1 MSNNGDNFRR
11 VTKAA
16 PCPVCGKADA
26 CKVSIDGAVAMCKRV
41 EMGSFR
47 AAAGGW
53 HFHRLHDNG
62 RDDWKRSR
70 GNGALPKSTPAP
82 KSIGKV
88 FATADDAIEAA
99 RKTIPGAVLAGVWI
113 YEQDGK
119 TFKVARFNLSDGEKV
134 FRPCHCHKGKWKIGD
149 PAKPLWLYRL
159 AAVANAPR
167 VYVCE
172 GEKATD
178 CAVDL
183 GLTATTSAHG
193 SGSAAETNFAP
204 IAFSEVV
211 ILRDNDPPGEHY
223 GRDVARCIFAINPA
237 AKVKIVLLPGLP
249 EGGDIVEFVEARD
262 VQAPEEIRAEVDAL
276 ADAVP
281 WLNASDII
289 GGPVFK
295 TLSDVQPQAVRW
307 LWPYR
312 IPMGK
317 LTMVVGDPGLGKSYL
332 SLYIAAA
339 VTRGLTWPDDDQ
351 SAAPIGD
358 VILLS
363 AEDGDD
369 DTIRPRADAAAAD
382 VRRVHLLEGV
392 THIDPDTG
400 RPSLSLFNLE
410 RDISNLEIGLRRWPA
425 TRIVIIDPVSAYCG
439 KTDSHKNADVRA
451 LTGAAGRDGRQAWR
465 VGVAGEPSQQG
476 GRRQGCLSNNG
487 KPGISSGRACC
498 VDGD

>member
-1 MSNNGDNFRR
+1 M
-11 VTKAA
+11 
-16 PCPVCGKADA
+16 
-26 CKVSIDGAVAMCKRV
+26 
-41 EMGSFR
+41 
-47 AAAGGW
+47 
-53 HFHRLHDNG
+53 
-62 RDDWKRSR
+62 
-70 GNGALPKSTPAP
+70 
-82 KSIGKV
+82 
-88 FATADDAIEAA
+88 
-99 RKTIPGAVLAGVWI
+99 
-113 YEQDGK
+113 
-119 TFKVARFNLSDGEKV
+119 
-134 FRPCHCHKGKWKIGD
+134 
-149 PAKPLWLYRL
+149 
-159 AAVANAPR
+159 
-167 VYVCE
+167 
-172 GEKATD
+172 
-178 CAVDL
+178 
-183 GLTATTSAHG
+183 
-193 SGSAAETNFAP
+193 
-204 IAFSEVV
+204 

-317 LTMVVGDPGLGKSYL
+317 LTMVVGNPGLGKSYL

-451 LTGAAGRDGRQAWR
+451 LLAPLAAMAGKHGVSVLLVSHLNKAGGGKAVYRTTGSLAFPAAARAVWMVTEDRDDPDRRLLLPVKMNLCKSPGGLAYHIGDNNTLQWESGRVDLRADDACADVAKRPGPKAHKRDAAVEWLKKLLSPGALKSSDVKQA
-465 VGVAGEPSQQG
+465 AADA
-476 GRRQGCLSNNG
+476 
-487 KPGISSGRACC
+487 GISWHVVRDAQSELGITPYQQHFGGPWYWKRFTAEYRPENS
-498 VDGD
+498 